1 MNNFVETFSLQ
12 VLASNMIFL
21 GVVVFLPFQLGRIVL
36 SIASQL
42 AVTTSDALLTG
53 GMSSATGSDLG
64 LKSVVN
70 ASATTLT
77 KELLQGNMS
86 AGMPYSGSL
95 NATTTGGSVEVLT
108 EALLVSL
115 RDSDAATLYWL
126 HGHFAFCCMLSWRNS
141 LDTLQQRRT
150 FDSG

>member
-95 NATTTGGSVEVLT
+95 NATTTGGSV
-108 EALLVSL
+108 
-115 RDSDAATLYWL
+115 
-126 HGHFAFCCMLSWRNS
+126 
-141 LDTLQQRRT
+141 
-150 FDSG
+150 

>member
-1 MNNFVETFSLQ
+1 
-12 VLASNMIFL
+12 
-21 GVVVFLPFQLGRIVL
+21 
-36 SIASQL
+36 
-42 AVTTSDALLTG
+42 
-53 GMSSATGSDLG
+53 
-64 LKSVVN
+64 
-70 ASATTLT
+70 
-77 KELLQGNMS
+77 MS

-126 HGHFAFCCMLSWRNS
+126 HGHFAFCFMLSWRNS